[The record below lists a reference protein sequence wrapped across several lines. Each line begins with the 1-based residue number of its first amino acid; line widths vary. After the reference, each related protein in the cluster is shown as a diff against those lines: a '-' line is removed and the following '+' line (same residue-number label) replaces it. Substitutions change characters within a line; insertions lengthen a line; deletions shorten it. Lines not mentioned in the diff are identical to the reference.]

1 MKNFHYDDDPL
12 LASCGI
18 SIEKQLA
25 QVEGRVLEA
34 PKVSIHF
41 CIIID
46 KTVFIFMKM
55 LS

>member
-1 MKNFHYDDDPL
+1 MKNYHYDDDPL

-34 PKVSIHF
+34 PKVVIHF
-41 CIIID
+41 YIIILF
-46 KTVFIFMKM
+46 FIF
-55 LS
+55 LDIQL